1 MKLTTLL
8 MLGLGLVEVEAKTD
22 KDQKMKKKQKD
33 KKSRMLRNLR
43 KEAPVTLNDD
53 GDVTF
58 YNEAIS
64 IQCLTGQGD
73 YAGMGAELTN
83 TEAKALVCQI
93 WLNELKR
100 IDNWLQATFQIGLL
114 TEEEIDYTDDSER
127 LMSGNMW
134 GLDEGPNAKNTVT
147 ALKKICENEIIPEDY
162 PPFGYNC
169 IGGFT
174 YSNGDHIDHSECR
187 QVFRRAEHKRSR
199 KVCRKE
205 IRNRSGN
212 KGKWLEQ

>member
-83 TEAKALVCQI
+83 TEAKALVCQSKYI
-93 WLNELKR
+93 YRFARSMILFHR
-100 IDNWLQATFQIGLL
+100 IDTIPLP
-114 TEEEIDYTDDSER
+114 EYR
-127 LMSGNMW
+127 L
-134 GLDEGPNAKNTVT
+134 
-147 ALKKICENEIIPEDY
+147 
-162 PPFGYNC
+162 
-169 IGGFT
+169 
-174 YSNGDHIDHSECR
+174 
-187 QVFRRAEHKRSR
+187 
-199 KVCRKE
+199 
-205 IRNRSGN
+205 
-212 KGKWLEQ
+212 